1 VYAPERQ
8 HEIVA
13 RARAAGRVDVS
24 TLAAELDVAAETV
37 RRDLTVLER
46 RGLLRRVHG
55 GAVPVERLALE
66 PSVPERDLANPAAK
80 DAIARA
86 ALDLLGDART
96 IVLDGG
102 TTTARLAA
110 LLPEGR
116 ELTVVTHA
124 LPVAAALASLPGIT
138 LHLVGGHVR
147 GRTLVATGPWTTAAL
162 GSLRADV
169 VVLGTNGVSVERGL
183 TTPDLAEAE
192 AKRALA
198 AAGRRVV
205 VLADR
210 SKLGRDELVTFAPLE
225 QVDTLVTDAGADADL
240 VAELAAAGVEVVTA

>member
-1 VYAPERQ
+1 MYAPERQ